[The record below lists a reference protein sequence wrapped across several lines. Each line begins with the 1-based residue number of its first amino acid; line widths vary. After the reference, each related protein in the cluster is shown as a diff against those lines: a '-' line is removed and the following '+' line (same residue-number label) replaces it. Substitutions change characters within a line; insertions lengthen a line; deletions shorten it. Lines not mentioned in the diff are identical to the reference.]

1 LPIYP
6 FMSWQPMPVSRVA
19 EEARSESEFKRL
31 RAYENLVVVV
41 TVIVAVLI
49 LGGTFAIALSATL
62 GDVAR
67 ALVPGG

>member
-1 LPIYP
+1 LPIYAL
-6 FMSWQPMPVSRVA
+6 MSWQQVPVSRVA
-19 EEARSESEFKRL
+19 EARPDSEYKRL

-49 LGGTFAIALSATL
+49 LGGTFAIALSSTL

-67 ALVPGG
+67 ALVPGA